1 MKQADERRC
10 YIESCAMERGK
21 ANANHPRYFELL
33 KVVVLGEWTGEDAD
47 ETVVSLPYGRSLLIY
62 YVL

>member
-1 MKQADERRC
+1 
-10 YIESCAMERGK
+10 MERGK